1 MYSIYVCF
9 FVQNVV
15 TIRDFREK
23 LSEKESVPLKSLLVV
38 DKENGVLYQDATVFE
53 PCKKERYTLMVGNK
67 NRTQGFK
74 EDGNV
79 HTDVISNKQISHGKC
94 QMCCGHFTGKFLM
107 LSSKRFLKK
116 STQFF
121 VKCLSLYRITTL
133 LAGMVYYRHKF
144 CYILHTKKITI

>member
-1 MYSIYVCF
+1 M
-9 FVQNVV
+9 
-15 TIRDFREK
+15 
-23 LSEKESVPLKSLLVV
+23 PLKCLWVV
-38 DKENGVLYQDATVFE
+38 DVENGVLYQDATVFE

-121 VKCLSLYRITTL
+121 VKCLSFISNNNTPCWY
-133 LAGMVYYRHKF
+133 G
-144 CYILHTKKITI
+144 IL